1 MRKTAGGSAAL
12 TWHPVL
18 SGCGQA
24 CGQVSDADLKLAY
37 RRLCMIFHPDKHTD
51 PAAKEAA
58 TRSFRAINEA
68 YKGTRP
74 RSLRSL
80 EAPCLGQ

>member
-1 MRKTAGGSAAL
+1 MGRSAVL
-12 TWHPVL
+12 TWL
-18 SGCGQA
+18 LFRSGRVQV
-24 CGQVSDADLKLAY
+24 CGQVSDADLKIAY

-68 YKGTRP
+68 YKGSSP
-74 RSLRSL
+74 YY
-80 EAPCLGQ
+80 